1 VDAMVIV
8 TKVEKNVIVGNMMSD
23 VMLDLE
29 TLSTRPEATILTF
42 GACKFSPYNQN
53 DIVDGIY
60 FRINVDEQI
69 ALGSHV
75 DENTI
80 EWWGRQADD
89 VREEALGEGNR
100 ISLAEFTANLN
111 RFIVGADNIW
121 AQGPVFDIVILENLY
136 RRMGLPCPW
145 QFWQIRDSRTLLSS
159 LGDPREKNK
168 AGLHNALEDAVSQAQ
183 AVQYVFKQA
192 GITAKR

>member
-1 VDAMVIV
+1 M
-8 TKVEKNVIVGNMMSD
+8 D

-29 TLSTRPEATILTF
+29 TLSTRPDATICTF

-60 FRINVDEQI
+60 FRINIDQQI
-69 ALGSHV
+69 ELGRHV
-75 DENTI
+75 DDNTI
-80 EWWGRQADD
+80 EWWGKQAED

-100 ISLAEFTANLN
+100 INLEQFAQELN

-136 RRMGLPCPW
+136 RQMGLPCPW

>member
-1 VDAMVIV
+1 
-8 TKVEKNVIVGNMMSD
+8 
-23 VMLDLE
+23 MLDLE
-29 TLSTRPEATILTF
+29 TLSTRPDATILTF
-42 GACKFSPYNQN
+42 GACKFSPYNQ
-53 DIVDGIY
+53 DPIDKGIY

-75 DENTI
+75 DDNTI
-80 EWWGRQADD
+80 AGWGEQADD
-89 VREEALGEGNR
+89 VREEALGDDNR
-100 ISLAEFTANLN
+100 IGLEQFTQELN
-111 RFIVGADNIW
+111 RFIVGCDNIW

-136 RRMGLPCPW
+136 RRIGLPCPW

-183 AVQYVFKQA
+183 AVQFVFKQA
-192 GITAKR
+192 GITEKR

>member
-1 VDAMVIV
+1 M
-8 TKVEKNVIVGNMMSD
+8 D
-23 VMLDLE
+23 VMLDTE

-42 GACKFSPYNQN
+42 GACKFSPYKEH

-60 FRINVDEQI
+60 SRINVDEQI
-69 ALGSHV
+69 ALGSHID
-75 DENTI
+75 DETI
-80 EWWGRQADD
+80 AWWGKQADD
-89 VREEALGEGNR
+89 VREEALGDDNR
-100 ISLAEFTANLN
+100 ISLEQFTQELN
-111 RFIVGADNIW
+111 RFLVGVDNIW

-136 RRMGLPCPW
+136 RRLGKPCPW

-183 AVQYVFKQA
+183 AVQFVFKQA
-192 GITAKR
+192 GITEKR

>member
-1 VDAMVIV
+1 M
-8 TKVEKNVIVGNMMSD
+8 D

-42 GACKFSPYNQN
+42 GACKFSPYNQEE
-53 DIVDGIY
+53 ITQGIY

-69 ALGSHV
+69 AIGSHID
-75 DENTI
+75 DETI
-80 EWWGRQADD
+80 AWWGRQADD
-89 VREEALGEGNR
+89 VREEALGDDNR
-100 ISLAEFTANLN
+100 ISLEQFTQELN
-111 RFIVGADNIW
+111 RFLVGVDNIW

-136 RRMGLPCPW
+136 RRLGKPCPW
-145 QFWQIRDSRTLLSS
+145 QFWQIRDSRTLLST

-183 AVQYVFKQA
+183 AVQFVFKKA
-192 GITAKR
+192 GITEKR

>member
-1 VDAMVIV
+1 
-8 TKVEKNVIVGNMMSD
+8 
-23 VMLDLE
+23 MLDLE
-29 TLSTRPEATILTF
+29 TLSTRPDATILTF
-42 GACKFSPYNQN
+42 GACKFNPYKQE
-53 DIVDGIY
+53 DITQGIY

-69 ALGSHV
+69 TLGRHV
-75 DENTI
+75 DDNTI
-80 EWWGRQADD
+80 EWWGRQAED
-89 VREEALGEGNR
+89 VYAEAFDPNDR
-100 ISLAEFTANLN
+100 ISLEKFAQELN

-136 RRMGLPCPW
+136 RQMGLPCPW

-192 GITAKR
+192 GITEKR